1 MPSRRPDVAV
11 ADFVG
16 PFNCS
21 QAVLGAFAGEYDLEI
36 GTARRLA
43 TAFGAGYGHRGET
56 CGVISGALLVIG
68 RARGQGEA
76 DQTVEKAETYALAQE
91 FVETFEERSG
101 SAACR
106 TLLGLDLTDPEQKAR
121 AQEQDLFTTR
131 CGPLVRLGVEILEEI
146 LG

>member
-1 MPSRRPDVAV
+1 MPSRRADVAV

-21 QAVLGAFAGEYDLEI
+21 QAVLGAYAGDLGLELA
-36 GTARRLA
+36 TARRLA

-56 CGVISGALLVIG
+56 CGVVSGALLVIG
-68 RARGQGEA
+68 LDRGQGTAEQA
-76 DQTVEKAETYALAQE
+76 DEKARAYALAQE
-91 FVETFEERSG
+91 FVDSFRERAG
-101 SAACR
+101 SATCR
-106 TLLGLDLTDPEQKAR
+106 TLLGLDLTDPAQKAR

-146 LG
+146 L